1 MRWRLNWRSGAYLA
15 GAAIAAVA
23 YLLLSWT
30 PALDGLSIDA
40 LFWLRERVSPVVHDR
55 AASPA
60 VVIAIDEETYRREPF
75 KNLPQAL
82 WAPEIGKVL
91 DSVLSSGAGIV
102 GFDIVYSTSV
112 EPLFNG
118 YEQALLLALR
128 RGGRE
133 GRVVLGQLQH
143 QEAPIS
149 PFAGYVFA
157 VGGSQNVRPLNLLA
171 DPDGIVRRLP
181 LDFASELGPVKSMA
195 AELAWRAARVRGP
208 SDPVLLNFDHDL
220 RAIPT
225 YSLADLHACDD
236 RKFFED
242 HFKDKI
248 VLLGVVLDVEDRKL
262 ASNRFITRPESAA
275 PDRCATQPMNDLY
288 RADLR
293 RDTIPGAYVHATA
306 VNNLIRGDALKPLSA
321 LYGRAI
327 GAIASAMIMIMALRF
342 GLTSAAT
349 ALGLFLTAWTAAS
362 LMAFDRQIVL
372 GWLTTSAMVVFS
384 FILITFYR
392 HALVDRGRRQIRRA
406 FGYYLPPSV
415 IDKMMAQDRLPQLGG
430 ELRAVTVLFADIEG
444 FTTMSE
450 GHDPKLL
457 VDEVNVYFEAMTK
470 IIVNEHRGFVDRYI
484 GDAVLALFGAP
495 LEDADHAR
503 HAVEAALRMQD
514 LLAERQFRVGG
525 RPIRA
530 RIGINTGEALVGN
543 IGSSLHFSY
552 TAMGDAVNLA
562 SRIENANKQFGTKVL
577 VSDAT
582 MRACGGAFVFRRIAT
597 VQVAGRD
604 EPVTLFEPTTHAQ
617 GA

>member
-1 MRWRLNWRSGAYLA
+1 MRWRSGAYLA
-15 GAAIAAVA
+15 GIAIAAIA

-30 PALDGLSIDA
+30 PALDGLSVDA
-40 LFWLRERVSPVVHDR
+40 LFWLRERIMPATHDR
-55 AASPA
+55 AASPT

-75 KNLPQAL
+75 KTLPQAL

-91 DSVLSSGAGIV
+91 EAVLSSGAAVV

-118 YEQALLLALR
+118 YEQDLLLALR

-149 PFAGYVFA
+149 PFGGYIFA
-157 VGGSQNVRPLNLLA
+157 VGGSQNVRPLNLIA

-181 LDFASELGPVKSMA
+181 LSFESDQGPVKSMA
-195 AELAWRAARVRGP
+195 AELAWRAARVPGP
-208 SDPVLLNFDHDL
+208 SDPVLLNFDRAP

-225 YSLADLHACDD
+225 YSLADLHACGD
-236 RKFFED
+236 RTFLEN

-262 ASNRFITRPESAA
+262 ASNRFITGPESAA

-288 RADLR
+288 RPDLR
-293 RDTIPGAYVHATA
+293 RDTIPGAYIHATA
-306 VNNLIRGDALKPLSA
+306 VNNLIRDNALKPLPA
-321 LYGRAI
+321 VYGRVI
-327 GAIASAMIMIMALRF
+327 GAIASATIMIMALRL
-342 GLTSAAT
+342 GLISAAT
-349 ALGLFLTAWTAAS
+349 ALGLFLTAWTGAS
-362 LMAFDRQIVL
+362 LIAFDRQIVF
-372 GWLTTSAMVVFS
+372 GWLATSAMAVFS

-406 FGYYLPPSV
+406 FGLYLPPSL

-430 ELRAVTVLFADIEG
+430 ELRAVTVLFTDIEG

-450 GHDPKLL
+450 RHDPKVL
-457 VDEVNVYFEAMTK
+457 VDEVNVYFDAMTK
-470 IIVNEHRGFVDRYI
+470 IIVNEHQGFVERYI
-484 GDAVLALFGAP
+484 GDAVLAIFGAP

-503 HAVEAALRMQD
+503 HAVEAALRMQG
-514 LLAERQFRVGG
+514 LLAERQFCVGG

-582 MRACGGAFVFRRIAT
+582 MRACGGSFVFRRIAT

-604 EPVTLFEPTTHAQ
+604 EPVTLFEPRTDARAT
-617 GA
+617 